1 MKLDYQSSSS
11 REKSFRRLFFIPV
24 ALFIL
29 MLIFLG
35 IGLSLDPK
43 LVPSP
48 LIGQMIPSFASEMLL
63 NPGKKAST
71 EDLKGKPYL
80 LNVWASWC
88 AACRQEHPVL
98 LRISESDEILVIGL
112 NYKDQRSNSI
122 SWLENY
128 GNPYQFSFYD
138 LKGKIGMDLGVYGV
152 PETFLVDR
160 DGTIIYK
167 HVGPLDD
174 KFYRG
179 TLLTKVYNLKNE

>member
-1 MKLDYQSSSS
+1 MNPDYQSRLD
-11 REKSFRRLFFIPV
+11 REKVFRRLFFIPIV
-24 ALFIL
+24 LFVL

-48 LIGQMIPSFASEMLL
+48 LIGQTIPTFSSEMLL
-63 NPGKKAST
+63 NPGKKART
-71 EDLKGKPYL
+71 ADLKGKPFL

-88 AACRQEHPVL
+88 AACRQEHSVL
-98 LRISESDEILVIGL
+98 LRISEADEILVIGL

-122 SWLENY
+122 RWLENY
-128 GNPYQFSFYD
+128 GNPYKFSFYD

-152 PETFLVDR
+152 PETFLVDG

-174 KFYRG
+174 EIYRD
-179 TLLTKVYNLKNE
+179 TMLTKVYNLNK